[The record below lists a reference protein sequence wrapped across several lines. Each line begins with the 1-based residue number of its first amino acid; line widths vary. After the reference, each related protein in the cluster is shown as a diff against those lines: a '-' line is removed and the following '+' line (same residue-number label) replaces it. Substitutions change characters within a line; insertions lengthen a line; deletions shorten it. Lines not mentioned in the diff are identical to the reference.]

1 MKILKKLVLI
11 CLFFILLIGNFT
23 NVFGAEDVQIKITP
37 NTKEL
42 TTSDIIL
49 IIDVSSTKMFDSSS
63 TQGVQVLSGEVSA
76 TNNWID
82 LGTGKNG
89 VALKKSYNYIV
100 KENAN
105 ITARVVSWTK
115 EDRSDLTEI
124 TTQKIQIGNI
134 DKTNPII
141 EKIDA
146 SATENSIA
154 LNIVAKDN
162 ESGIS
167 KYSCSC
173 ATINY
178 NKVQN
183 TSKFDI
189 TGLEANKEYE
199 FVLSVEDKIGNK
211 SSINKTVKVKEAKAV
226 ASTTTPTTPEQP
238 TTPAVTNEVAQN
250 SEETVQDTTV
260 ANKILPQVGTKNI
273 VIVGSIVSLISLIYI
288 FNKR

>member
-1 MKILKKLVLI
+1 M
-11 CLFFILLIGNFT
+11 GNFT
-23 NVFGAEDVQIKITP
+23 RVFGAEDVQIKITP

-49 IIDVSSTKMFDSSS
+49 IIEIASTKMFDSSS
-63 TQGVQVLSGEVSA
+63 TQGVQILVGEISA
-76 TNNWID
+76 TNNWSD

-100 KENAN
+100 KENSN
-105 ITARVVSWTK
+105 ITIRVVSWTN

-124 TTQKIQIGNI
+124 ATQKIQIGNI

-154 LNIVAKDN
+154 LNVVAKDN

-178 NKVQN
+178 NKTQD

-199 FVLSVEDKIGNK
+199 FTLSVEDKVGNK
-211 SSINKTVKVKEAKAV
+211 TAITKTVKVKEANAV
-226 ASTTTPTTPEQP
+226 ANKATQTPAEQP
-238 TTPAVTNEVAQN
+238 TNSVETN
-250 SEETVQDTTV
+250 STTEETVQDTTV

-273 VIVGSIVSLISLIYI
+273 VIVGSIVSVISLIYI

>member
-1 MKILKKLVLI
+1 MKKLRKLVLI

-23 NVFGAEDVQIKITP
+23 SVFGAEEVQIKITP
-37 NTKEL
+37 NTKDL

-49 IIDVSSTKMFDSSS
+49 IIEVSSTKMFDSSS
-63 TQGVQVLSGEVSA
+63 TQGVQILVGEASA
-76 TNNWID
+76 TNNWSD
-82 LGTGKNG
+82 LGIGQNG

-105 ITARVVSWTK
+105 ITIRVASWTK
-115 EDRSDLTEI
+115 EDRTDLTELA
-124 TTQKIQIGNI
+124 TQKIQIGNI

-173 ATINY
+173 ASINY
-178 NKVQN
+178 NKIQN

-199 FVLSVEDKIGNK
+199 FTLSVEDKVGNK
-211 SSINKTVKVKEAKAV
+211 SAITKTVKVKEAKAV
-226 ASTTTPTTPEQP
+226 ATPTTQTPVEQP
-238 TTPAVTNEVAQN
+238 TNVVENTQTTEEV
-250 SEETVQDTTV
+250 VQDTTV
-260 ANKILPQVGTKNI
+260 ANKILPQVGAKNI
-273 VIVGSIVSLISLIYI
+273 VIVASIISLISLIYI

>member
-1 MKILKKLVLI
+1 MKIVKKLLLI
-11 CLFFILLIGNFT
+11 CLFFILLMGNFT
-23 NVFGAEDVQIKITP
+23 RVFGAEDVQIKITP

-49 IIDVSSTKMFDSSS
+49 IIEIASTKMFDSSS
-63 TQGVQVLSGEVSA
+63 TQGVQILVGEISA
-76 TNNWID
+76 TNNWSD

-100 KENAN
+100 KENSN
-105 ITARVVSWTK
+105 ITIRVVSWTN

-124 TTQKIQIGNI
+124 ATQKIQIGNI

-154 LNIVAKDN
+154 LNVVAKDN

-178 NKVQN
+178 NKTQD

-199 FVLSVEDKIGNK
+199 FTLSVEDKVGNK
-211 SSINKTVKVKEAKAV
+211 TAITKTVKVKEANAV
-226 ASTTTPTTPEQP
+226 ANKATQTPAEQP
-238 TTPAVTNEVAQN
+238 TNSVETN
-250 SEETVQDTTV
+250 STTEETVQDTTV

-273 VIVGSIVSLISLIYI
+273 VIVGSIVSVISLIYI

>member
-1 MKILKKLVLI
+1 MRIIKKLVLI

-49 IIDVSSTKMFDSSS
+49 IIEVSSTKMFDSSS
-63 TQGVQVLSGEVSA
+63 TQGVQILSGEVSA
-76 TNNWID
+76 TNNWSD

-89 VALKKSYNYIV
+89 VALKKTYNHIV

-105 ITARVVSWTK
+105 ITVRVVSWTK

-124 TTQKIQIGNI
+124 ATQKIQIGNI

-162 ESGIS
+162 ESGIA

-211 SSINKTVKVKEAKAV
+211 TSINKIVKVKEAKTV
-226 ASTTTPTTPEQP
+226 ASSTTQTAEQP
-238 TTPAVTNEVAQN
+238 TTPVSTNEVVQN
-250 SEETVQDTTV
+250 GEETVQDNTV

-273 VIVGSIVSLISLIYI
+273 VIVGSIMTLISLIYI

>member
-1 MKILKKLVLI
+1 MRIIKKLVLI
-11 CLFFILLIGNFT
+11 CLLFILLMGNFT

-49 IIDVSSTKMFDSSS
+49 IIEVSSTKMFDSSS
-63 TQGVQVLSGEVSA
+63 TQGVQILSGEVSA
-76 TNNWID
+76 TNNWSD

-89 VALKKSYNYIV
+89 VALKKTYNHIV

-105 ITARVVSWTK
+105 ITVRVVSWTK

-124 TTQKIQIGNI
+124 ATQKIQIGNI

-162 ESGIS
+162 ESGIA

-211 SSINKTVKVKEAKAV
+211 T
-226 ASTTTPTTPEQP
+226 
-238 TTPAVTNEVAQN
+238 
-250 SEETVQDTTV
+250 
-260 ANKILPQVGTKNI
+260 
-273 VIVGSIVSLISLIYI
+273 
-288 FNKR
+288 